1 MKPAPFGYE
10 RPRDLQ
16 AALAVLSQAEAS
28 ARIIAGGQSLGPM
41 LNLRLVEPQLI
52 VDITG
57 LAELKQAERR
67 GDELVL
73 GACVTHADIED
84 GRIPDMTRGAM
95 QGVAGNIAYRAVRNR
110 GTVGGSLSHADPAA
124 DWVSALSALGAK
136 LTLRSRAGARTV
148 AIEDFIVGAL
158 ESALRAGEIVATIH
172 VPALPAS
179 AHWGYVKSCRKT
191 GEFAHAIGAVLID
204 PSRRNGPHR
213 DRRDRCRADRHH
225 RCRRTVRRTHCRR
238 LQGSL
243 RCTGGRRHSGK
254 GRRVARGPS
263 SYSCKR
269 AEACG
274 LRGCRMSMI
283 ELSVNRRAVRISAE
297 PRTNLADFVR
307 EKLDLTGTHL
317 GCEHGVCGACTVLL
331 DGVPARSCITY
342 AVACEG
348 AEVTTIEGLD
358 EDGVTTELRAA
369 FTREHALQCGYCTPG
384 MLVSARDLVL
394 RLPQADER
402 LIRVGLSGNLCR
414 CTGYVGIIR
423 AVQSV
428 IEARRARN
436 IAPEPDGGRKILGPV
451 GSGRNVHHGADRT
464 ERMPSLG
471 SEQTSPEPANS
482 VEFDSGL
489 HPGNCSDTAFQRRA
503 SARTGLCDVRRH
515 RSRRGLSSRRVVDGA
530 AEAGARRRCHPRQD
544 WPDCRD
550 VPGSR
555 ACRTQSGR
563 HVRPHSRHRQRP
575 AQPVFDPGRNPLS
588 AGADRAGDARRSFH
602 RIHAHGNAGAGRKSR
617 GWCAISRH
625 D

>member
-1 MKPAPFGYE
+1 
-10 RPRDLQ
+10 
-16 AALAVLSQAEAS
+16 
-28 ARIIAGGQSLGPM
+28 
-41 LNLRLVEPQLI
+41 
-52 VDITG
+52 
-57 LAELKQAERR
+57 
-67 GDELVL
+67 
-73 GACVTHADIED
+73 
-84 GRIPDMTRGAM
+84 
-95 QGVAGNIAYRAVRNR
+95 
-110 GTVGGSLSHADPAA
+110 
-124 DWVSALSALGAK
+124 
-136 LTLRSRAGARTV
+136 
-148 AIEDFIVGAL
+148 
-158 ESALRAGEIVATIH
+158 
-172 VPALPAS
+172 
-179 AHWGYVKSCRKT
+179 
-191 GEFAHAIGAVLID
+191 
-204 PSRRNGPHR
+204 
-213 DRRDRCRADRHH
+213 
-225 RCRRTVRRTHCRR
+225 
-238 LQGSL
+238 
-243 RCTGGRRHSGK
+243 
-254 GRRVARGPS
+254 
-263 SYSCKR
+263 
-269 AEACG
+269 
-274 LRGCRMSMI
+274 MSMI
-283 ELSVNRRAVRISAE
+283 ELSVNQRAVRISAE

-307 EKLDLTGTHL
+307 DKLDLTGTHL

-414 CTGYVGIIR
+414 CTGYVGIVR

-451 GSGRNVHHGADRT
+451 GSGRSVHRGADRT
-464 ERMPSLG
+464 EHTPPLA
-471 SEQTSPEPANS
+471 SEQTAPEAASS

-515 RSRRGLSSRRVVDGA
+515 RSRRGLSSRRVADGA
-530 AEAGARRRCHPRQD
+530 AEAGARRRRHPRED

-555 ACRTQSGR
+555 ARRTQYRPICPAASSASATTGAAGLRPRAKSAIGWCRSSRGR
-563 HVRPHSRHRQRP
+563 ASIFRSDTRSRECW
-575 AQPVFDPGRNPLS
+575 
-588 AGADRAGDARRSFH
+588 RRSEE
-602 RIHAHGNAGAGRKSR
+602 R